1 MTTLLEWIGIL
12 QNAAQSTDAMK
23 KKVTRKASFQAAT
36 GFRGPDLPGPGLES
50 VLTRTR
56 STTRRVDDDPAAA
69 ASVADDMAEDVAT
82 KATDALMEGA

>member
-1 MTTLLEWIGIL
+1 
-12 QNAAQSTDAMK
+12 
-23 KKVTRKASFQAAT
+23 
-36 GFRGPDLPGPGLES
+36 LES